1 MDFVSDQQTQQNFV
15 TDENGYPILDD
26 DGNPIRRADQ
36 QYTDRLLDYE
46 DDPHSVPRMRP
57 GEEIEAYNVRLVEYY
72 VNHPDPEIRLSQ
84 EDAVL
89 LVNSMWREEQDK
101 RAEEA
106 FYNESKQMAEER
118 EMEQHNARFELLH
131 SFESAFNRIKGSIRK
146 AIEAIQTGRY
156 ADSPE
161 EKNILTLLI
170 TISNKNLSDSNDISI
185 DQQTKMSALVQKSF
199 NPQNPRKQ
207 LSQSDIDNIND
218 LKSTLDA
225 YNMLI
230 SEGQLYGG
238 KTKRRSRKTKK
249 AGKRKHARRRG
260 TRKW

>member
-57 GEEIEAYNVRLVEYY
+57 GEEIEAYNGRLVEYY
-72 VNHPDPEIRLSQ
+72 VNHPNPEMSLSQ
-84 EDAVL
+84 EDAVS

-118 EMEQHNARFELLH
+118 EMEQHNARFELLD
-131 SFESAFNRIKGSIRK
+131 SFESAFNTIKGSIRK

-156 ADSPE
+156 ANSPE
-161 EKNILTLLI
+161 EKNILTLLT
-170 TISNKNLSDSNDISI
+170 TISNKNLSDSKDISI
-185 DQQTKMSALVQKSF
+185 DQTEMSALVQKSF
-199 NPQNPRKQ
+199 KGQNPRKQ
-207 LSQSDIDNIND
+207 LLSQSDIDNIND